1 MTNALSRHTK
11 TSEKKSEQ
19 YWKKQCMLL
28 IERVQFLEKQIT
40 KLEATV
46 ARLTRDSS
54 TSSKPPSSDIFK
66 DDSGGSPPGS
76 SVLKNQS
83 LREKTG
89 RSTGGQP

>member
-1 MTNALSRHTK
+1 MTNALSGHKK

-28 IERVQFLEKQIT
+28 IERVQFLEKQVT

-54 TSSKPPSSDIFK
+54 TSSKPPSSDMFK
-66 DDSGGSPPGS
+66 DDACSNADS
-76 SVLKNQS
+76 
-83 LREKTG
+83 
-89 RSTGGQP
+89 